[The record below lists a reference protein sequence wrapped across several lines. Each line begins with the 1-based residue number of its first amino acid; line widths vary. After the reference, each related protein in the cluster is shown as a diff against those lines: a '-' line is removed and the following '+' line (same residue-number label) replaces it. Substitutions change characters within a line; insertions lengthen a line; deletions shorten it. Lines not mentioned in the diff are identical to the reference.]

1 MAAPTSTETVTTSIP
16 TEVRPNYQR
25 LVSDVE
31 EFSKQPY
38 QYYQGQRYADINPLE
53 RQYYQGT
60 TNLTPSS
67 EQSIAASNMA
77 NQAGLGALDSGM
89 FGNEQAQQ
97 YMSPYIQNVLNIQKQ
112 SATRDYNRQLPG
124 LQAAGAKFGAIGG
137 SRAAIAQAEGMRN
150 LQNSLQGIDATGLQN
165 AFQNAQAQY
174 NSDQT
179 RRMQGYQIANQS
191 ANNMNQIG
199 DTYFNQRLGALNA
212 QRQAGADLFGRS
224 QQPLDFNYQQFT
236 EEQNR
241 PYQNFALRNSTL
253 GGIPFGNQSSSVYGQ
268 NSPVGSFLGNAY
280 GVYNLFRS
288 NNASNN
294 NT

>member
-1 MAAPTSTETVTTSIP
+1 M
-16 TEVRPNYQR
+16 
-25 LVSDVE
+25 
-31 EFSKQPY
+31 FS
-38 QYYQGQRYADINPLE
+38 
-53 RQYYQGT
+53 

-67 EQSIAASNMA
+67 EQSIAAGNMA
-77 NQAGLGALDSGM
+77 NQAGLGALNSGM
-89 FGNEQAQQ
+89 FGQDEAQQ
-97 YMSPYIQNVLNIQKQ
+97 YMSPYIQNVLNVQKQ
-112 SATRDYNRQLPG
+112 SAMRDYARSIPG
-124 LQAAGAKFGAIGG
+124 MASMGAKFGALGG
-137 SRAAIAQAEGMRN
+137 TRSALAASEGMRN

-165 AFQNAQAQY
+165 AWQNAQAQY

-191 ANNMNQIG
+191 ANNLNQIG
-199 DTYFNQRLGALNA
+199 DTYYNQRLGTLNA

-224 QQPLDFNYQQFT
+224 QQPLDFNYQEFT

-241 PYQNFALRNSTL
+241 PYQNFALRNSAL
-253 GGIPFGNQSSSVYGQ
+253 QGIPFDNRSTSVYGQ

-280 GVYNLFRS
+280 GVYNLYRS